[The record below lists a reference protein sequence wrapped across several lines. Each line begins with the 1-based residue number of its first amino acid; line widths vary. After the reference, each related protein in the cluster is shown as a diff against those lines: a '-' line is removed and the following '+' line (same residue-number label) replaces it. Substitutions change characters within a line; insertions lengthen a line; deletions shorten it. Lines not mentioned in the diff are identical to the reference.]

1 MNAPQTPAILPD
13 DDQLFRLLRQLDRM
27 PEAPQ
32 RATAE
37 ALGLSLGK
45 LNALLHSA
53 QAAGFIRITGRD
65 STDRRQRFAYALTAK
80 GAAEKAAKQ
89 AELEQTP
96 EYKLQQQ
103 LKFKKENKPPQFI
116 KMDEFTVNLPGRGGE
131 HYLQASLVLR
141 TADGSTEGRIKDFL
155 PIVRDRVILVLSS
168 RTMQELSTVEGK
180 NAMAR
185 EIALVINSIIEPQL
199 TAIFILQQQPGTAD
213 LQNLERIGAMPQSTT
228 AGEKLSQT
236 AVQAAA
242 QFWKVSEMDLPVQ
255 QVLFD
260 KFVMQ

>member
-1 MNAPQTPAILPD
+1 MADENENQEQALAAAAAPAAAPAAVNEEAAAAAAAAKGKKKKLIILGAIGAVVIIGAVVGY
-13 DDQLFRLLRQLDRM
+13 M
-27 PEAPQ
+27 M
-32 RATAE
+32 
-37 ALGLSLGK
+37 
-45 LNALLHSA
+45 
-53 QAAGFIRITGRD
+53 
-65 STDRRQRFAYALTAK
+65 YAK

-103 LKFKKENKPPQFI
+103 LKFKKENKPPSFI

-131 HYLQASLVLR
+131 HYLQASIVLR

-180 NAMAR
+180 NNMAR

-213 LQNLERIGAMPQSTT
+213 MQNLERIGAMPPSTT

>member
-1 MNAPQTPAILPD
+1 MADENENQEQALAAAAAPAAAPAAVNE
-13 DDQLFRLLRQLDRM
+13 
-27 PEAPQ
+27 EA
-32 RATAE
+32 AA
-37 ALGLSLGK
+37 AAAAAKSKKKK
-45 LNALLHSA
+45 LIIFGAIGA
-53 QAAGFIRITGRD
+53 IVIIGAVVG
-65 STDRRQRFAYALTAK
+65 YMMYAK

-103 LKFKKENKPPQFI
+103 LKFKKENKPPSFI

-180 NAMAR
+180 NNMPR

-199 TAIFILQQQPGTAD
+199 TAI
-213 LQNLERIGAMPQSTT
+213 
-228 AGEKLSQT
+228 
-236 AVQAAA
+236 
-242 QFWKVSEMDLPVQ
+242 
-255 QVLFD
+255 
-260 KFVMQ
+260 

>member
-1 MNAPQTPAILPD
+1 MADENENQEQP
-13 DDQLFRLLRQLDRM
+13 
-27 PEAPQ
+27 
-32 RATAE
+32 
-37 ALGLSLGK
+37 
-45 LNALLHSA
+45 
-53 QAAGFIRITGRD
+53 QAAPAAAPGGAPAEGAD
-65 STDRRQRFAYALTAK
+65 DAAAAAAAK
-80 GAAEKAAKQ
+80 AKKKKKLIIFGAIGAVVIIGAVVGYMMYSKSAHEKALAQ

-103 LKFKKENKPPQFI
+103 LKFKKENKPPKFI

-141 TADGSTEGRIKDFL
+141 TADGSTEGRVKDFL
-155 PIVRDRVILVLSS
+155 PIVRDRVILVLAS
-168 RTMQELSTVEGK
+168 RTMQELATVEGK

-185 EIALVINSIIEPQL
+185 EIALVINAIIEPQL

-213 LQNLERIGAMPQSTT
+213 LQNLARIGAMPQSTT

>member
-1 MNAPQTPAILPD
+1 MAEENENQEQAVPASAPAGTTATNEEAAAAAAAAKAKKKKLFILGAIG
-13 DDQLFRLLRQLDRM
+13 
-27 PEAPQ
+27 
-32 RATAE
+32 
-37 ALGLSLGK
+37 ALVVIGAVVG
-45 LNALLHSA
+45 
-53 QAAGFIRITGRD
+53 
-65 STDRRQRFAYALTAK
+65 YMMYAK

-103 LKFKKENKPPQFI
+103 LKFKKENKPPSFI

-131 HYLQASLVLR
+131 HYLQANIVLR
-141 TADGSTEGRIKDFL
+141 TADGATEGRIKDFL
-155 PIVRDRVILVLSS
+155 PIVRDRVIQVLSS

-213 LQNLERIGAMPQSTT
+213 MQNLERIGAMPQSTT

>member
-1 MNAPQTPAILPD
+1 MADENENQEQALAAAAAPAAAPAAVNEEAAAAAAAAKGKKKKLIILGAIGAVVIIGAVVGY
-13 DDQLFRLLRQLDRM
+13 M
-27 PEAPQ
+27 M
-32 RATAE
+32 
-37 ALGLSLGK
+37 
-45 LNALLHSA
+45 
-53 QAAGFIRITGRD
+53 
-65 STDRRQRFAYALTAK
+65 YAK

-103 LKFKKENKPPQFI
+103 LKFKKENKPPSFI

-131 HYLQASLVLR
+131 HYLQASIVLR

-185 EIALVINSIIEPQL
+185 EP
-199 TAIFILQQQPGTAD
+199 
-213 LQNLERIGAMPQSTT
+213 
-228 AGEKLSQT
+228 
-236 AVQAAA
+236 
-242 QFWKVSEMDLPVQ
+242 W
-255 QVLFD
+255 
-260 KFVMQ
+260 

>member
-1 MNAPQTPAILPD
+1 MAEENENQEQEQVSAANAPAPAD
-13 DDQLFRLLRQLDRM
+13 
-27 PEAPQ
+27 EA
-32 RATAE
+32 AA
-37 ALGLSLGK
+37 AAAAAKAKKKKLMIIGAAVGLVIIIGAVVGYMMYS
-45 LNALLHSA
+45 
-53 QAAGFIRITGRD
+53 
-65 STDRRQRFAYALTAK
+65 K
-80 GAAEKAAKQ
+80 GAQEKAMKQ

-103 LKFKKENKPPQFI
+103 LKFKKENKPPKFI

-180 NAMAR
+180 NNMAR

-213 LQNLERIGAMPQSTT
+213 IQNLERIGAMPQSTT

>member
-1 MNAPQTPAILPD
+1 M
-13 DDQLFRLLRQLDRM
+13 M
-27 PEAPQ
+27 
-32 RATAE
+32 
-37 ALGLSLGK
+37 
-45 LNALLHSA
+45 
-53 QAAGFIRITGRD
+53 
-65 STDRRQRFAYALTAK
+65 YAK

-131 HYLQASLVLR
+131 HYLQASMVLR
-141 TADGSTEGRIKDFL
+141 TADSATEGRIKDFL

>member
-1 MNAPQTPAILPD
+1 MADENENQEQALAAAAAPAAAPAAAD
-13 DDQLFRLLRQLDRM
+13 E
-27 PEAPQ
+27 EA
-32 RATAE
+32 AA
-37 ALGLSLGK
+37 AAAAKAKKKKK
-45 LNALLHSA
+45 LIIFGAIGAVVIIGAVVGYMMYSKSA
-53 QAAGFIRITGRD
+53 H
-65 STDRRQRFAYALTAK
+65 
-80 GAAEKAAKQ
+80 EKALAQ

-103 LKFKKENKPPQFI
+103 LKFKKENKPPKFI

-168 RTMQELSTVEGK
+168 RTMQELATVEGK
-180 NAMAR
+180 NNMAR

-213 LQNLERIGAMPQSTT
+213 IQNLERIGAMPQSTT

>member
-1 MNAPQTPAILPD
+1 MADENENQE
-13 DDQLFRLLRQLDRM
+13 Q
-27 PEAPQ
+27 
-32 RATAE
+32 AE
-37 ALGLSLGK
+37 
-45 LNALLHSA
+45 
-53 QAAGFIRITGRD
+53 QAAAAAAGAAAPAANEEAAAAAAAAKAKKKKLIIFGVIGLVVIVG
-65 STDRRQRFAYALTAK
+65 AVVGYMMYAK

-103 LKFKKENKPPQFI
+103 LKFKKENKPPVFI

-131 HYLQASLVLR
+131 HYLQASMVLR
-141 TADGSTEGRIKDFL
+141 TADSATDGRIKDFL
-155 PIVRDRVILVLSS
+155 PIIRDRVILVLSS

-199 TAIFILQQQPGTAD
+199 TAIFILQQQPGTAE